1 MDNTIFTPLNF
12 SRGPALKNRILLAP
26 LTTEQSNE
34 DGTASQDDFDW
45 IETCA
50 RAGYS
55 MVMTCAAHVMEN
67 GKAFNKQ
74 LGIYEDKHEPGLRK
88 IADIIRAHGG
98 VSSVQL
104 HHAGMRAQ
112 FNGDKQNLGPSDI
125 EEYNT
130 RAMTLSEVEELR
142 EAYISAALR
151 AERTGFDGV
160 ELHGAFGWVLTQF
173 LSPTLN
179 RRNDRYGGSIDN
191 RVRLMFEIIDGIR
204 ERCRPDFQIGV
215 RLSFE
220 RYGQTFEVIYHIC
233 QMLVEKQQID
243 FLDLVPWDVQKTVES
258 GPFEG
263 QKMLEVFSRLGGT
276 SVKIGTSGK
285 VMNVPTLMSVFE
297 YGLDFIMIG
306 RSAILNKDFINQIKI
321 NPDYISPQTPVTKQH
336 LKQQG
341 LGDAFIKYLDNWKG
355 FVE

>member
-1 MDNTIFTPLNF
+1 MNNVIFTPLHF
-12 SRGPALKNRILLAP
+12 SRGKALKNRILLAP
-26 LTTEQSNE
+26 LTAEQSNE

-67 GKAFNKQ
+67 GKAFHKQ
-74 LGIYEDKHEPGLRK
+74 LGIYDDKHEPGLRQ
-88 IADIIRAHGG
+88 IANIIRAHGG
-98 VSSVQL
+98 LSSVQL

-112 FNGDKQNLGPSDI
+112 FNGDLPNLGPSEI

-130 RAMTLSEVEELR
+130 RAMTLQEVEELR
-142 EAYISAALR
+142 EAFIGAALR
-151 AERTGFDGV
+151 AERAGFDGV

-179 RRNDRYGGSIDN
+179 RRTDRYGGSVEN
-191 RVRLMFEIIDGIR
+191 RTRLISEIIDGIR
-204 ERCRPDFQIGV
+204 ARCRADFQIGV

-220 RYGQTFEVIYHIC
+220 RYGQTFEDIYHIC
-233 QMLVEKQQID
+233 EILVEKQQID
-243 FLDLVPWDVQKTVES
+243 YLDLVPWDVKKTVES
-258 GPFEG
+258 GPFKG
-263 QKMLEVFSRLGGT
+263 QKVLDVFSRLTGT

-285 VMNVPTLMSVFE
+285 VMDVPTLMSVFE
-297 YGLDFIMIG
+297 HGLDFIMIG

-321 NPDYISPQTPVTKQH
+321 DPDYISPKTPVTKNY